1 MKNIFVCFIS
11 LLIIQSGRAQQ
22 KTDSAIVAK
31 DTSMAARPAQHDS
44 VIVLAHD
51 LRLGIDLSRIAMPF
65 LQPGRRDAE
74 VSADMQIIPNW
85 YGVVE
90 LGYHQMQIN
99 KPDLFQYQSHGYF
112 YRIGVDKNI
121 LPPGQNNHRHD
132 IAYFG
137 FRLGHAV
144 LQQTV
149 SSYHI
154 TDTVWGNVDGS
165 IPRQTIQGL
174 WLEFVAGLKIQIATY
189 VDLGWSV
196 RGRTLLN
203 HPEQKT
209 NVPPYVIPGFGKG
222 SSRQAFDFNYS
233 LFFCIPIFNSHYT
246 LHHHASQHHTGNP

>member
-31 DTSMAARPAQHDS
+31 DTSMATQPAQHDS
-44 VIVLAHD
+44 VIVVAHD

-233 LFFCIPIFNSHYT
+233 LFFRIPIFNSHYT
-246 LHHHASQHHTGNP
+246 LYHHASQHHTGNP

>member
-31 DTSMAARPAQHDS
+31 DTSMAAQPAQHDS
-44 VIVLAHD
+44 VIVVAHD

-90 LGYHQMQIN
+90 LGYHQMEIN

-233 LFFCIPIFNSHYT
+233 LFFRIPIFNSHYT
-246 LHHHASQHHTGNP
+246 LHHNTSQHHTGNP